1 MKKYLIALF
10 CLVCSVSGCQFKDVF
25 YVTNANDL
33 VTVTEGT
40 LVNDLGYVY
49 TIQTDATDKGWN
61 QEGSRLYIVFDIVD
75 RQWDITLHEYTKVTI
90 APVSVGIPVDEEG
103 KPVIGDPV
111 EVTNNGI
118 GGGYLN
124 MVLKY
129 YRKPGSDASHA
140 MSLYYNDKAA
150 DSTLEL
156 RLIHDGNGE
165 NPVQMSSS
173 DLVQD
178 TAVYSFPL
186 EGMVPKG
193 SYRSVT
199 ITIDYLNT
207 KEDVQQEI
215 LQGTY
220 ALYTYPIYF

>member
-1 MKKYLIALF
+1 MKKYLIALI
-10 CLVCSVSGCQFKDVF
+10 CLICTVSGCQFKDVF

-49 TIQTDATDKGWN
+49 TIQTDETDRGWN
-61 QEGSRLYIVFDIVD
+61 KEGTRLYIVFDIVD
-75 RQWDITLHEYTKVTI
+75 RQWNIALHEYTKVTI
-90 APVSVGIPVDEEG
+90 APVSVGFLTDGEG
-103 KPVIGDPV
+103 NPLTGDPV

-140 MSLYYNDKAA
+140 MKLFYNDKPA
-150 DSTLEL
+150 DGILEL
-156 RLIHDGNGE
+156 RLIHSGNGE
-165 NPVQMSSS
+165 NPVQMSAS

-193 SYRSVT
+193 SYRTVNM
-199 ITIDYLNT
+199 TIDYLST
-207 KEDVQQEI
+207 KADGKQEI
-215 LQGTY
+215 AQGTY
-220 ALYTYPIYF
+220 SLYTSPIYF